1 MCKPNS
7 EQPIKLDLERWDRWV
22 QWIEKVRIDLKSALV
37 DRTVFRGFSDIVS
50 DNRAWIAEHYGGRFC
65 EFVAR
70 AYVARVAAAV
80 RRHSRSHKDAITLTG
95 ILEQMERC
103 APQLTF
109 DFFLERF
116 PGGGEAHFTQSATF
130 KYVSQDGRVAS
141 EALIRQDIDELQRLT
156 TKVEAFVDKEL
167 AHLDRKGL
175 ATPATFNDLDSA
187 LDALDQMACKY
198 LTLLTGGHRDA
209 LAGTIQEPWEEIFTV
224 PLIKPQ
230 SA

>member
-167 AHLDRKGL
+167 APSDDLPPRRAKVMREARDTDVWRFTTPQQVWASFDRL
-175 ATPATFNDLDSA
+175 RP
-187 LDALDQMACKY
+187 Y
-198 LTLLTGGHRDA
+198 LGRRPG
-209 LAGTIQEPWEEIFTV
+209 F
-224 PLIKPQ
+224 
-230 SA
+230 